1 MIASPS
7 DAGWAHPTRRLHLP
21 PPPSGAVN
29 LNVDGRR
36 LNGALQGFGQLWQR
50 TYRVRLDT
58 ADLEPS
64 EVIRTWKAHFG
75 EFWPAGNRFFGSLPE
90 RSPGEVALLNL
101 SPVPGPVL
109 STGVMVIYADDTSFS
124 FMAPEG
130 HMYAGWITFSAF
142 VEDEAVYAQVQVLSR
157 TSDPAWELVMRLF
170 AFKFE
175 DAFWHATL
183 ANLAK
188 AFGATDAQVEQR
200 LVLLDPKVQWKKAL
214 NTWRNA
220 AMWSGLYYATSPV
233 RWAAHRLSGRT
244 AVAHPRARQA
254 QGRTTRVR

>member
-1 MIASPS
+1 MIASPPEE
-7 DAGWAHPTRRLHLP
+7 GWAQPTRRLHLP

-50 TYRVRLDT
+50 TYRVALNT
-58 ADLEPS
+58 PDLAPRD
-64 EVIRTWKAHFG
+64 VISAWKSHFG
-75 EFWPAGNRFFGSLPE
+75 EFWPTGNRFFGSLPE

-101 SPVPGPVL
+101 SPVPGPTI
-109 STGVMVIYADDTSFS
+109 STGVMVIYADETSFT

-130 HMYAGWITFSAF
+130 HMYAGWITFSSF
-142 VEDEAVYAQVQVLSR
+142 VEDDALYAQVQVLIR
-157 TSDPAWELVMRLF
+157 TSDPAWELAMRLF

-188 AFGATDAQVEQR
+188 FFNVMEASVEQR
-200 LVLLDPKVQWKKAL
+200 VVLLDPKLQWKKAL

-220 AMWSGLYYATSPV
+220 AMWSGLYFATSPV
-233 RWAAHRLSGRT
+233 RWVARRVSGGRS
-244 AVAHPRARQA
+244 AVHLPARQGR
-254 QGRTTRVR
+254 GRTTRPA